1 MVGTVL
7 MIEMVKNSVLQCF
20 CRACH
25 ASAIEKPRP
34 APPAQGI
41 ANTQP
46 SKMVY
51 LATEV
56 RATEQS
62 KGGIKYELVLAAPS
76 DVAPPSLASS
86 PPKTSMSVEDIE
98 NKLKAAEER
107 RQSLETQRLNQ
118 LNEKRSREQEAL
130 QKKEEYNAVF
140 KQAARSSLEQKMEV
154 NKENREAIIKSIQE
168 KSRERL
174 SRGEEIRKSLDAQTQ
189 EILSNTQKK
198 IESAT
203 EAREAQISALRERL
217 REHDKHIAEVRQQL
231 SAQADDL
238 RERCQKKL
246 ELAQEKRDSIFK
258 VLQEKLQEHER
269 HAEEVRLNKA
279 QNIGGVA

>member
-1 MVGTVL
+1 MVGTSL
-7 MIEMVKNSVLQCF
+7 MVEVVRSSILQCF

-34 APPAQGI
+34 SPPTQGI

-46 SKMVY
+46 NKMVR

-62 KGGIKYELVLAAPS
+62 KGGMKYELVLADPA
-76 DVAPPSLASS
+76 DVAPPCLASS

-107 RQSLETQRLNQ
+107 RQSLEAQKLNQ
-118 LNEKRSREQEAL
+118 LNEKRSKELEAL

-140 KQAARSSLEQKMEV
+140 KQAARNSLEQKMEA

-189 EILSNTQKK
+189 EILTNIQKK

-217 REHDKHIAEVRQQL
+217 REH
-231 SAQADDL
+231 
-238 RERCQKKL
+238 
-246 ELAQEKRDSIFK
+246 
-258 VLQEKLQEHER
+258 ER

-279 QNIGGVA
+279 QNITGVTSG